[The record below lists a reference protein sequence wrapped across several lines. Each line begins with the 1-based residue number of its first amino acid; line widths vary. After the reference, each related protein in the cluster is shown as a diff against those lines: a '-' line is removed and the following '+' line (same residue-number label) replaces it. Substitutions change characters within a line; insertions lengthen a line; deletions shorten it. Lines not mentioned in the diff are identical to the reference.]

1 MRIAVRGTSLLLTK
15 KIERERIMNMRSGI
29 LMGSLLFICSCGG
42 TTPSEEPLR
51 EVTEST
57 MDDNSFEEDL
67 EFLKQHIEVV
77 LLSDEQG
84 SSMAAIVPG
93 WQARIMTSTC
103 DGMGGSS
110 FGWIN
115 YDLIQSGET
124 LPHINA
130 YGGEDRFWMGPEGGQ
145 FSLFFKGGDPFDLE
159 HWQTPAFLD
168 TEPFEVV
175 SVGKSE
181 ASFRRDVSISNYA
194 GTEFELEINRTV
206 RMIYPEKAGEILEG
220 ADLDGLNF
228 VAFESEN
235 RVINSGAE
243 AWKRDKGLFSI
254 WILGMYMPS
263 PGSTIIA
270 PYKSGPGIE
279 GVIVNDDYFGQ
290 VPPERL
296 KIGEKALFFSADGDY
311 RSKIGLN
318 QERAGNMLG
327 SWDSSRGVLTIVQFN
342 KPEEAADYVNSMW
355 EIQEEPFNGDV
366 VNCYNDGVPAPGEDP
381 LGPFYELETSSPA
394 LELGPGEEGV
404 HFHRTFHF
412 KGPREKLDA
421 IALELLGAGLD
432 EAESA
437 FALE

>member
-1 MRIAVRGTSLLLTK
+1 MNIRPFILL
-15 KIERERIMNMRSGI
+15 
-29 LMGSLLFICSCGG
+29 GSLLILCSCSG
-42 TTPSEEPLR
+42 PAPAEDPLN
-51 EVTEST
+51 EMTGNT
-57 MDDNSFEEDL
+57 MDDNSFGEDL
-67 EFLKQHIEVV
+67 EFLKKNIDVV
-77 LLSDEQG
+77 LLSDEG
-84 SSMAAIVPG
+84 GGSMAVIVPG

-103 DGMGGSS
+103 DGLEGSS

-115 YDLIQSGET
+115 YDLIQSGEIQ
-124 LPHINA
+124 PHINA

-145 FSLFFKGGDPFDLE
+145 YSLSFKGGDPFDFE

-181 ASFRRDVSISNYA
+181 ASFRREVSISNYA
-194 GTEFELEINRTV
+194 GTEFDLEINRTV
-206 RMIYPEKAGEILEG
+206 RMVSPEKAPDILDG
-220 ADLDGLNF
+220 AVLDGLNF

-235 RVINSGAE
+235 RVKNRGDE
-243 AWKRDKGLFSI
+243 AWSRGKGLLSI

-263 PGSTIIA
+263 PESTIIA

-296 KIGEKALFFSADGDY
+296 KIGEKAVFFSADGDY

-318 QERAGNMLG
+318 QDRARNVLG
-327 SWDSSRGVLTIVQFN
+327 SWDASRGVLTIVQFN
-342 KPEEAADYVNSMW
+342 KPEEAMDYVNSMW

-366 VNCYNDGVPAPGEDP
+366 VNCYNDGVPAPGEEP

-394 LELGPGEEGV
+394 LALGPGEEGM
-404 HFHRTFHF
+404 HLHRTFHF

-421 IALELLGAGLD
+421 LSVKLLGVGLD

-437 FALE
+437 FDLE